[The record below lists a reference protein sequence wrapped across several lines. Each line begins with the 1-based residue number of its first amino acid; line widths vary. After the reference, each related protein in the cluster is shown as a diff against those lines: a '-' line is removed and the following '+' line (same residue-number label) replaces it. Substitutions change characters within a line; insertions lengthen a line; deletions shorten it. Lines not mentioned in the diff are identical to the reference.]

1 MTSSLAV
8 RLFPVTKGVFL
19 YKKVVNVAS
28 DSALLTTVRVHKLYL
43 LTYLFTLKLRFRVMV
58 SRFWALLGQ

>member
-1 MTSSLAV
+1 
-8 RLFPVTKGVFL
+8 
-19 YKKVVNVAS
+19 VNVAS

-58 SRFWALLGQ
+58 SSFWALLGQ